1 MKNIL
6 DAVLADTEPSLHR
19 QDVLLNEIVE
29 TLHSIQAVQHDLQ
42 KHVLDLKRDSLT
54 IRRQLD
60 TIESVLSITKEKIDT
75 DVVEQCQKMGS
86 HIDFVETVYDNVKHP
101 LNFVCENINYIANT
115 ALSSTGKRPLPR
127 ITNEPKNELNAE
139 SGESANADILDGE
152 SIDENY

>member
-6 DAVLADTEPSLHR
+6 DAVLPDMEPSAQR
-19 QDVLLNEIVE
+19 RDVLLDEIVE
-29 TLHSIQAVQHDLQ
+29 TLHSIQSVQHDLQ
-42 KHVLDLKRDSLT
+42 QHVLELKQDSHI
-54 IRRQLD
+54 IRKQLD

-115 ALSSTGKRPLPR
+115 ALSSTAKGSLPR
-127 ITNEPKNELNAE
+127 ITNESNNTLDDDFA
-139 SGESANADILDGE
+139 STDILDGE
-152 SIDENY
+152 SMDENY